1 MKKTEVKIG
10 DTRLVKGQE
19 YICKGFSSS
28 GSPIWRKNGEKQEE
42 TLEKGYQVGDEKDF
56 NGRTYYCAEL
66 NAKGQPKWRLKDK
79 KGGSKSD
86 KGGAKQATAQ
96 KQEQQ
101 GGSAA
106 ASTKQDDKTPQKKI
120 EDMNPNEL
128 IEYAKNASTEALTK
142 LVNDDKADKGLRQL
156 AFNQLKTRDDYD
168 KTKVKSSDLQGGY
181 IAKPTPKIQYK
192 TKKPEVEVDSD
203 EFKDY
208 EVPTPQGRKKV
219 VISTFRKFLTTKTDD
234 DLLKLLNNTAPRADA
249 IKRHL
254 AYEEAASRGISED
267 KIDVRGSL
275 EKLWKKYKAEHD
287 LREYNNREFNEDEA
301 LPLNYDWKGLD
312 HETIMH
318 EVFDD
323 GNDTAWLDSNSDLV
337 RKTFKLETLAGRQK
351 YDTFKDY
358 YQRDPNLVPGYL
370 TAQNKVNE
378 LNGQMWDWAQNPDS
392 PLFISAGGA
401 GAGKTYG
408 WREIVAEDLSLP
420 ELKPGNDPK
429 DTDWGWVMLTDDD
442 AEDEKKFAETLTKYN
457 GTFMGSD
464 GTEYPHILFFDD
476 ADKLLTTKSKAL
488 VAMMKKINDSDPDNR
503 VFTNSEGKS
512 EIWRGKIIITT
523 NKNISKLS
531 ENDDTRAVLS
541 RATKSDI
548 HFTRNETME
557 LLADRYERMP
567 LKRARGT
574 LRALNLTEDE
584 EADLR
589 QDVFDFMQEHVTDA
603 DPNKFTPR
611 VFEDIVED
619 IAKKWKNGSSARKTG
634 KGTIGTDVPWR
645 ISALRLLKAENNDI
659 EKADYDDE
667 MYSKQAMIDRKNN
680 LEKIM
685 KRAKKEGKFE
695 KLFGQDAQNLV
706 LFGASEEKNKDKESN
721 QKTAKK
727 KADKKADDEKSKDT
741 EKGFDNEMSLD
752 EAESILFG

>member
-1 MKKTEVKIG
+1 MKSEKMSQSYDIEKGSKYNVGDPKPGQPDILWTDLGNGKFDWKSKNGKWWKGKSTPTASTAQSQPKQTDNATSKTGDNKTLEVKDIKSLTP
-10 DTRLVKGQE
+10 DKLV
-19 YICKGFSSS
+19 
-28 GSPIWRKNGEKQEE
+28 
-42 TLEKGYQVGDEKDF
+42 
-56 NGRTYYCAEL
+56 
-66 NAKGQPKWRLKDK
+66 
-79 KGGSKSD
+79 
-86 KGGAKQATAQ
+86 
-96 KQEQQ
+96 
-101 GGSAA
+101 
-106 ASTKQDDKTPQKKI
+106 
-120 EDMNPNEL
+120 
-128 IEYAKNASTEALTK
+128 EYAKNASTDK
-142 LVNDDKADKGLRQL
+142 LEKVVNDKNADKSLRQI
-156 AFNQLKTRDDYD
+156 AFNELKGRDDYD
-168 KTKVKSSDLQGGY
+168 KTKVDSKDLAGGY
-181 IAKPTPKIQYK
+181 ISKPTPKIQYK

-203 EFKDY
+203 GFKDY

-234 DLLKLLNNTAPRADA
+234 DLLKLLNNTAPMADA

-254 AYEEAASRGISED
+254 AYEEAASRGIPED

-287 LREYNNREFNEDEA
+287 LKEYSNREFNEDEA
-301 LPLNYDWKGLD
+301 LPLSYDWKGLD

-318 EVFDD
+318 DVFDD
-323 GNDTAWLDSNSDLV
+323 GNDTAWLDSDSPLV
-337 RKTFKLETLAGRQK
+337 RKAFKLETLAGRQK

-370 TAQNKVNE
+370 TAKNKVNE

-408 WREIVAEDLSLP
+408 WREVVADDLSLP
-420 ELKPGNDPK
+420 ELKSGEDPHN
-429 DTDWGWVMLTDDD
+429 TDWGWVMLTDAN
-442 AEDEKKFAETLTKYN
+442 AEDEKTFAETLSKYN
-457 GTFMGSD
+457 GTFKGSD

-476 ADKLLTTKSKAL
+476 ADKLLTTTAKAL
-488 VAMMKKINDSDPDNR
+488 VSMMKKINDSDPDNR
-503 VFTNSEGKS
+503 VFTNSKGES

-523 NKNISKLS
+523 NKNISKLAES
-531 ENDDTRAVLS
+531 EDTRAVLS

-557 LLADRYERMP
+557 LLSERYLTMP
-567 LKRARGT
+567 LKRTRG
-574 LRALNLTEDE
+574 LLNSLKFTDE
-584 EADLR
+584 EETDLR
-589 QDVFDFMQEHVTDA
+589 QDVFDFMQDHVTDA

-611 VFEDIVED
+611 AFEDIIEN
-619 IAKKWKNGSSARKTG
+619 IAKKWKNGSKARKTG

-645 ISALRLLKAENNDI
+645 ISALSLLKAENNDI
-659 EKADYDDE
+659 EKADYDE
-667 MYSKQAMIDRKNN
+667 ELYSKQAMIDRKNN

-695 KLFGQDAQNLV
+695 KLFGQDAQNII
-706 LFGASEEKNKDKESN
+706 LFGESEEKNKDKESS

-727 KADKKADDEKSKDT
+727 KADKKVDDKKSKNT